1 MKLIYTFII
10 SLLLVLHGYRKKS
23 LSTSGA
29 LAAFFA
35 GVGTIQ
41 NDWSVFA
48 VVLLVF
54 YFTGSR
60 LTKYKA
66 ERKKQLEEEYHEGGQ
81 RTAIQVYSN
90 ALVGTILS
98 IIHQY
103 YYGGEESCLLNDR
116 GSRFIF
122 FMYLGIYATCNGDTW
137 ASELGVLNKGKPR
150 LITTFKEVPPG
161 TNGGVTPLGL
171 LASILGGFVIGLSAT
186 ISLGLSNLCKEYTGY
201 LEIILIILI
210 ASISGFFGSLID
222 SLLGA
227 TVQISNYDEKL
238 KKITNQQ
245 NKYTI
250 TISGYDL
257 LDNNQVNFVSS
268 LVTGL
273 ITAYTCDL
281 IYT

>member
-1 MKLIYTFII
+1 MKLFYTFII
-10 SLLLVLHGYRKKS
+10 TLLITLHGYRKKS

-29 LAAFFA
+29 LAAFFV

-41 NDWSVFA
+41 NDWPVFA

-66 ERKKQLEEEYHEGGQ
+66 ERKEQLEEEYHEGGQ
-81 RTAIQVYSN
+81 RNAIQVFSN
-90 ALVGTILS
+90 ALVGTILA

-103 YYGGEESCLLNDR
+103 YYGDEESCLLDDR

-137 ASELGVLNKGKPR
+137 ASELGILNKGWPI
-150 LITTFKEVPPG
+150 LITTLKKVPPG

-171 LASILGGFVIGLSAT
+171 LASVLGGFIIGLSAI
-186 ISLGLSNLCKEYTGY
+186 ISLGLSNLCKGY
-201 LEIILIILI
+201 IEIILI
-210 ASISGFFGSLID
+210 ASISGFMGSLID

-227 TVQISNYDEKL
+227 TVQISKYDEKL
-238 KKITNQQ
+238 KKITYQK
-245 NKYTI
+245 NKHSK

-268 LVTGL
+268 LVTGAT
-273 ITAYTCDL
+273 TAYICDL
-281 IYT
+281 IYTK